1 MTAYI
6 RDTLDDMPD
15 FRVYLEAVHRLSDL
29 GAVVTWVSSGTS
41 HAGFQA
47 EWREISI
54 ATVEGD
60 LINRSEMFDETDLDA
75 ALARFDELTRSAP
88 RLQNS
93 ASRVFESVRASLAA
107 RDWDA
112 MAGLLAANASNEDR
126 RRVLNAEVRLG
137 RESVIEDL
145 QASVDVIGITY
156 TTVSVIAT
164 RGERLVLVRARLGD
178 NDRPD
183 EVQFDVLQLIGL
195 GDEDRV
201 ATVITFD
208 ADDFDAAFAE
218 LDARYMAGEAA
229 AHAHTWSVFMDN
241 YAAFNRREIPPTS
254 PGLVDI
260 DHRPLAAIGSGDLM
274 AYLHDFI
281 VDLADV
287 SIYIESVHRL
297 TDRGAVVTHVGVG
310 TSQDGFDAEW
320 RVVYLATLDG
330 DLINRGEI
338 FEEADL
344 DTALSR
350 FDELA
355 ELKPRLENEATRIG
369 ARLADAYNRRDLDA
383 YLSLASPD
391 GLFIDRRQGLHS
403 ELEASL
409 RQNLQ
414 AVLEV
419 SPNSFEMTW
428 EPIATRGSRLSLA
441 HEVWRDHSQDNHP
454 IAVELLTVMEVS
466 DTGLL
471 RIGVAFDPDDID
483 AAFAELEA
491 RYRDGE
497 AACEDSDQEQTL
509 NS

>member
-1 MTAYI
+1 
-6 RDTLDDMPD
+6 
-15 FRVYLEAVHRLSDL
+15 
-29 GAVVTWVSSGTS
+29 
-41 HAGFQA
+41 
-47 EWREISI
+47 
-54 ATVEGD
+54 
-60 LINRSEMFDETDLDA
+60 
-75 ALARFDELTRSAP
+75 
-88 RLQNS
+88 
-93 ASRVFESVRASLAA
+93 
-107 RDWDA
+107 
-112 MAGLLAANASNEDR
+112 
-126 RRVLNAEVRLG
+126 
-137 RESVIEDL
+137 
-145 QASVDVIGITY
+145 
-156 TTVSVIAT
+156 
-164 RGERLVLVRARLGD
+164 
-178 NDRPD
+178 
-183 EVQFDVLQLIGL
+183 
-195 GDEDRV
+195 
-201 ATVITFD
+201 
-208 ADDFDAAFAE
+208 
-218 LDARYMAGEAA
+218 
-229 AHAHTWSVFMDN
+229 
-241 YAAFNRREIPPTS
+241 
-254 PGLVDI
+254 
-260 DHRPLAAIGSGDLM
+260 M

-281 VDLADV
+281 VDLADI

-344 DTALSR
+344 DTALAR

-369 ARLADAYNRRDLDA
+369 AQLADAYNRRDLDA